1 MNSSISEID
10 AKVVCYHC
18 GNDCKDEDILEDDKH
33 FCCSGCF
40 TVYDILKDNNLCGY
54 YDLNANAGVSLR
66 AKNFKGKFDY
76 LAEKAIENELLVY
89 QDEHIAKVILS
100 VPSIHCISCFWL
112 LENFPKILKGVFSAR
127 LNFVKKELSLDFDP
141 QTVSLKEIVELMATL
156 GYEPQI
162 NLESTGK
169 SKKIDHETRKLLF
182 KIGVT
187 GFCAGNIMMM
197 SFPEYFNLDL
207 ANKLDATYQ
216 KFFLYFNFLLALP
229 VFFYGGSDYLKGA
242 YYSILENIKGNNK
255 ILSVD
260 IPIALGITALFLRSS
275 YETFIP
281 QTAGYWDSMAGLVLF
296 LLVGKWVQTVT
307 FNYLSFDRSY
317 KSYFPLAVK
326 VKNNGINYKNVNEL
340 KKGDLYFVHHQEL
353 IPTDA
358 ILMEGNALID
368 YSFVTGESNLVKK
381 LKGDIVFA
389 GGRQVADQIEL
400 LVQKPV
406 STSYLTQ
413 LWNNDSFLK
422 EKEIPTTELANAF
435 SKYFTYLSIAIAAA
449 VGIYWKFN
457 NPELLWPAVTA
468 VLMVACPCALTL
480 SLPFTMNTTMSIFGR
495 NKFFVKNQ
503 GVIQQLS
510 EIDTMVFD
518 KTGTLTEA
526 NRGEVR
532 FAGEL
537 MPDEKRLVYS
547 VVSQSM
553 HPLSKLINNYLNGTV
568 SLDVNYIFEVK
579 GQGIEAIVD
588 GCSVKIGK
596 LDFVKN
602 ELAESQ
608 NSEVHVLIGNEYKGF
623 FTVEPKFR
631 TNWKGL
637 LENLKKTFT
646 LALLSG
652 DNSKMSDT
660 LKSIFGSQM
669 RFNQSPQDKLDYIK
683 KLQKNGHKVM
693 MIGDGLNDAGA
704 LREAKIGI
712 ALTED
717 VQAFSPSCDAILD
730 AEKLEKLGDYLRFSK
745 TALNIVKLSFLLSV
759 VYNVMGVGWA
769 ASGQLSP
776 VVAAIFMPL
785 STLSVVF
792 FSVGLTWL
800 LARYNKLI

>member
-1 MNSSISEID
+1 MNNTIPEID

-18 GNDCKDEDILEDDKH
+18 GNDCKDDDILEDDKH
-33 FCCSGCF
+33 FCCSGCY

-54 YDLNANAGVSLR
+54 YDLNANAGVSLK

-76 LAEKAIENELLVY
+76 LSEKSIQNELLSY

-100 VPSIHCISCFWL
+100 VPSIHCSSCVWL
-112 LENFPKILKGVFSAR
+112 LENFPKILKGVLTSR

-141 QTVSLKEIVELMATL
+141 NEVSLKEIVELMATL

-229 VFFYGGSDYLKGA
+229 VFFYGANDYLKGA
-242 YYSILENIKGNNK
+242 YYSIVENLKGNSN

-275 YETFIP
+275 YETFVP

-326 VKNNGINYKNVNEL
+326 VKSQSANYKNVNEL
-340 KKGDLYFVHHQEL
+340 QKGDVFFVHHQEL

-368 YSFVTGESNLVKK
+368 YSFVTGESNPVKK
-381 LKGDIVFA
+381 LKGETVFA

-413 LWNNDSFLK
+413 LWNNESFLK

-435 SKYFTYLSIAIAAA
+435 SKYFTYLTIAIAAA

-510 EIDTMVFD
+510 EIDTIVFD

-526 NRGEVR
+526 NHGEVR
-532 FAGEL
+532 LVGEL
-537 MPDEKRLVYS
+537 SNYEKNLVYS
-547 VVSQSM
+547 VVSQSV
-553 HPLSKLINNYLNGTV
+553 HPLSKLVSSYLEG
-568 SLDVNYIFEVK
+568 SFGQDVNYIFEVK

-588 GCSVKIGK
+588 GVKLKIGK
-596 LDFVKN
+596 LDFVTN
-602 ELAESQ
+602 EISDAQ
-608 NSEVHVLIGNEYKGF
+608 NSEVHVLIGDEYKGF

-631 TNWKGL
+631 ANWKSL
-637 LENLKKTFT
+637 LVNLKKTFM

-652 DNSKMSDT
+652 DNAKMSET
-660 LKSIFGSQM
+660 LKPIFGSKM

-683 KLQKNGHKVM
+683 ELQNAGKNVM

-704 LREAKIGI
+704 LRESKIGI

-730 AEKLEKLGDYLRFSK
+730 AERFDKLGDYVRFSK

-759 VYNVMGVGWA
+759 VYNIMGVGWA
-769 ASGQLSP
+769 ASGELSP

-800 LARYNKLI
+800 VARYKKMV

>member
-1 MNSSISEID
+1 
-10 AKVVCYHC
+10 
-18 GNDCKDEDILEDDKH
+18 
-33 FCCSGCF
+33 
-40 TVYDILKDNNLCGY
+40 
-54 YDLNANAGVSLR
+54 
-66 AKNFKGKFDY
+66 
-76 LAEKAIENELLVY
+76 
-89 QDEHIAKVILS
+89 
-100 VPSIHCISCFWL
+100 
-112 LENFPKILKGVFSAR
+112 
-127 LNFVKKELSLDFDP
+127 
-141 QTVSLKEIVELMATL
+141 
-156 GYEPQI
+156 
-162 NLESTGK
+162 
-169 SKKIDHETRKLLF
+169 
-182 KIGVT
+182 
-187 GFCAGNIMMM
+187 
-197 SFPEYFNLDL
+197 
-207 ANKLDATYQ
+207 
-216 KFFLYFNFLLALP
+216 
-229 VFFYGGSDYLKGA
+229 
-242 YYSILENIKGNNK
+242 
-255 ILSVD
+255 
-260 IPIALGITALFLRSS
+260 
-275 YETFIP
+275 
-281 QTAGYWDSMAGLVLF
+281 
-296 LLVGKWVQTVT
+296 
-307 FNYLSFDRSY
+307 
-317 KSYFPLAVK
+317 
-326 VKNNGINYKNVNEL
+326 
-340 KKGDLYFVHHQEL
+340 
-353 IPTDA
+353 
-358 ILMEGNALID
+358 
-368 YSFVTGESNLVKK
+368 
-381 LKGDIVFA
+381 VFA

-537 MPDEKRLVYS
+537 VPYEKRLVYS

-553 HPLSKLINNYLNGTV
+553 HPLSKLISNYLIGTV

-660 LKSIFGSQM
+660 LKPIFGSQM

>member
-1 MNSSISEID
+1 
-10 AKVVCYHC
+10 
-18 GNDCKDEDILEDDKH
+18 
-33 FCCSGCF
+33 
-40 TVYDILKDNNLCGY
+40 
-54 YDLNANAGVSLR
+54 
-66 AKNFKGKFDY
+66 
-76 LAEKAIENELLVY
+76 
-89 QDEHIAKVILS
+89 
-100 VPSIHCISCFWL
+100 
-112 LENFPKILKGVFSAR
+112 
-127 LNFVKKELSLDFDP
+127 
-141 QTVSLKEIVELMATL
+141 
-156 GYEPQI
+156 
-162 NLESTGK
+162 
-169 SKKIDHETRKLLF
+169 
-182 KIGVT
+182 
-187 GFCAGNIMMM
+187 
-197 SFPEYFNLDL
+197 
-207 ANKLDATYQ
+207 
-216 KFFLYFNFLLALP
+216 
-229 VFFYGGSDYLKGA
+229 
-242 YYSILENIKGNNK
+242 
-255 ILSVD
+255 
-260 IPIALGITALFLRSS
+260 
-275 YETFIP
+275 
-281 QTAGYWDSMAGLVLF
+281 
-296 LLVGKWVQTVT
+296 
-307 FNYLSFDRSY
+307 
-317 KSYFPLAVK
+317 
-326 VKNNGINYKNVNEL
+326 
-340 KKGDLYFVHHQEL
+340 
-353 IPTDA
+353 
-358 ILMEGNALID
+358 
-368 YSFVTGESNLVKK
+368 
-381 LKGDIVFA
+381 
-389 GGRQVADQIEL
+389 
-400 LVQKPV
+400 
-406 STSYLTQ
+406 
-413 LWNNDSFLK
+413 
-422 EKEIPTTELANAF
+422 
-435 SKYFTYLSIAIAAA
+435 
-449 VGIYWKFN
+449 
-457 NPELLWPAVTA
+457 
-468 VLMVACPCALTL
+468 
-480 SLPFTMNTTMSIFGR
+480 MSIFGR
-495 NKFFVKNQ
+495 NMFFVKNQ

-537 MPDEKRLVYS
+537 VPYEKRLVYS

-553 HPLSKLINNYLNGTV
+553 HPLSKLISNYLIGTV

-660 LKSIFGSQM
+660 LKPIFGSQM

-683 KLQKNGHKVM
+683 ELQKNGHKVM

-730 AEKLEKLGDYLRFSK
+730 AEKFEKLGDYVRFSK

-792 FSVGLTWL
+792 FSVGFTWL

>member
-1 MNSSISEID
+1 MNNIITAEDS
-10 AKVVCYHC
+10 KVICYHC
-18 GNDCKDEDILEDDKH
+18 GNECKDEDILEGEKH

-54 YDLNANAGVSLR
+54 YDLNANAGVSLK
-66 AKNFKGKFDY
+66 AKNFQGKFDY
-76 LAEKAIENELLVY
+76 LSENNIETELLAFKDA
-89 QDEHIAKVILS
+89 QLAKVILK
-100 VPSIHCISCFWL
+100 VPSIHCSSCVWL
-112 LENFPKILKGVFSAR
+112 LENFPKILQGVISAR
-127 LNFVKKELSLDFDP
+127 LNFVRKELSIDYNH
-141 QTVSLKEIVELMATL
+141 QQVSLKEIVELMATL

-162 NLESTGK
+162 NLESNAK
-169 SKKIDHETRKLLF
+169 PAIIDHESRKLLF

-216 KFFLYFNFLLALP
+216 KFFLFFNFLLALP
-229 VFFYGGSDYLKGA
+229 VFFYGASDYLKGA
-242 YYSILENIKGNNK
+242 YYSIVENLKGNSK

-275 YETFIP
+275 YETFVP
-281 QTAGYWDSMAGLVLF
+281 QTSGYWDSMAGLVLF

-326 VKNNGINYKNVNEL
+326 IKAESASFKNVNDL
-340 KKGDLYFVHHQEL
+340 RKGDVFYIHHQEL

-358 ILMEGNALID
+358 VLLDGHALID
-368 YSFVTGESNLVKK
+368 YSFVTGESKPVKK
-381 LKGDIVFA
+381 LKGETVFA
-389 GGRQVADQIEL
+389 GGRQVADKIEL
-400 LVQKPV
+400 VVQKPV

-413 LWNNDSFLK
+413 LWNNESFLK

-435 SKYFTYLSIAIAAA
+435 SKYFTYLTIAVAAF

-480 SLPFTMNTTMSIFGR
+480 SLPFTMNTTMSIFGK

-503 GVIQQLS
+503 GVIQQLT
-510 EIDTMVFD
+510 EIDTVVFD

-526 NRGEVR
+526 NHGDVR
-532 FAGEL
+532 FEGE
-537 MPDEKRLVYS
+537 MNEYEKRLVFS
-547 VVSQSM
+547 VASKSL
-553 HPLSKLINNYLNGTV
+553 HPLSRLVSNYLNLASALEV
-568 SLDVNYIFEVK
+568 DYMFEVK

-588 GCSVKIGK
+588 GVSVKIGK
-596 LDFVKN
+596 LDFVKS
-602 ELAESQ
+602 EAKKAQ
-608 NSEVHVLIGNEYKGF
+608 DTEVHVLINEVYKGF

-631 TNWKGL
+631 DNWKVL
-637 LENLKKTFT
+637 LSNLGKTFS

-652 DNSKMSDT
+652 DNPRMAET
-660 LKSIFGSQM
+660 LRPIFGEKM
-669 RFNQSPQDKLDYIK
+669 RFSQTPQGKLDYIK
-683 KLQKNGHKVM
+683 ELQKDGRKVM

-704 LREAKIGI
+704 LRESKIGI

-717 VQAFSPSCDAILD
+717 IQAFSPSCDAILD
-730 AEKLEKLGDYLRFSK
+730 ADRFDQLAKYVKFSK
-745 TALNIVKLSFLLSV
+745 TALMIVKLSFLLSV
-759 VYNVMGVGWA
+759 VYNIMGVGWA

-785 STLSVVF
+785 STLSVVL

-800 LARYNKLI
+800 VARFTKLI